1 MDDLFYFSKST
12 VHLPDVEKLAREA
25 GYQCKITSNAWGVW
39 LDVRKQD
46 HTLWKWSELHEDAGD
61 FNGLDLPQLD
71 RVHDYQPSAAFII
84 AHHLDSWQPLI
95 DFLKLILSR
104 FDGWIGCDDG
114 AFEVICT
121 LDNIDRLPRLRAGLR
136 SLDELFTAPNE
147 NLFTP
152 TTYREFVER
161 YREVDR
167 ENAALSYVNPQHRE
181 RKEHLQQLLWAKMP
195 DEYRARLP
203 LYLLA
208 RCPICGGRVAEVID
222 TYSLNGLGWIG
233 SGNAGFGWYGLL
245 GHPSHPSYE
254 AECHHVK
261 VMATAVNLND
271 RPPTEVFHEVWI
283 GPEKPFV
290 MRPLIE
296 AEQIF
301 AVIHALPV
309 GDYNNLAGRPP
320 YTLYFITYFAGDE
333 ATFDEII
340 LPFDQARS
348 RVQYGTAD
356 YDLIKWVMA
365 GKLFWLDPHD
375 PDLPL
380 CNRPPEKFPYGKV
393 EGFEG
398 QCVIRD
404 GKLKLYMGPRRQRA
418 RGHTQSC

>member
-1 MDDLFYFSKST
+1 MDDLFYFSKSN
-12 VHLPDVEKLAREA
+12 VHLHDVEQTAVKA
-25 GYQCKITSNAWGVW
+25 GYQCEVKADTHGVW
-39 LDVRKQD
+39 LDVYEQD
-46 HTLWKWSELHEDAGD
+46 QTLWQWSELREDAGD
-61 FNGLDLPQLD
+61 FNGFDLPQLD
-71 RVHDYQPSAAFII
+71 RIREYQPSAAFIV
-84 AHHLDSWQPLI
+84 AHHLDSWQRLI

-114 AFEVICT
+114 AFEVIYT
-121 LDNIDRLPRLRAGLR
+121 LDNIDRLPRLRAGR
-136 SLDELFTAPNE
+136 RPLDGLFSAPNE

-161 YREVDR
+161 YQAVNR
-167 ENAALSYVNPQHRE
+167 ENASLSYTNPLHRE
-181 RKEHLQQLLWAKMP
+181 RKEHLQHLLLADMP
-195 DEYRARLP
+195 REYRARLP
-203 LYLLA
+203 FYLLA
-208 RCPICGGRVAEVID
+208 RCPICGGRVAEAID

-254 AECHHVK
+254 AECDHVK
-261 VMATAVNLND
+261 VLATAVNLNGKQ
-271 RPPTEVFHEVWI
+271 PVEVFQEVWI

-320 YTLYFITYFAGDE
+320 YTLYFITYFVGNE

-356 YDLIKWVMA
+356 YDLSKWVAA

-380 CNRPPEKFPYGKV
+380 CNRPTEKFPYGKV

-404 GKLKLYMGPRRQRA
+404 GKLNLYMGPRRQRA
-418 RGHTQSC
+418 RGRTQSG